1 MKNVLFIAPTTYQL
15 PLTENLKK
23 KFITLSEV
31 CNVSVLAFANS
42 KTFLNETYGNFY
54 LNKKIKNRL
63 INYFRIIQISIFT
76 TNKIIK
82 KENIDIVCFQDPVSS
97 FFSINDFLEFV
108 SVITI
113 LGTYAFKFLSIDGI
127 SNFSI
132 LFLKVRRAE
141 VKIVVETHG
150 DFIETL
156 SLEKNLV
163 LPRLYKKLFYIM
175 AKYSIGKSNII
186 RAVSSSTEQQV
197 LDIDSSKSV
206 VRFPAWIDFKDF
218 QNIEPKPL
226 SKDKFNILFIG
237 SVTDRKKPHMII
249 EAIQRINDKSY
260 HLSIVG
266 PAPNEKYFKELKD
279 LIGKSDLQNQVS
291 LIGPVDRE
299 SVKDYYSTSNLMI
312 LPSISEGLARVIFES
327 QVAMC
332 PVLVTDAPGMS
343 DIVIDGQTG
352 YVFESNN
359 LDSLSLKIE
368 YIKNNYDEASL
379 VAKNAKGF
387 ILSNYSEDNF
397 KFSFKKLF
405 DTV

>member
-76 TNKIIK
+76 THKIIK

-97 FFSINDFLEFV
+97 F
-108 SVITI
+108 
-113 LGTYAFKFLSIDGI
+113 
-127 SNFSI
+127 FSI

-175 AKYSIGKSNII
+175 AKYSIGNSNII

-218 QNIEPKPL
+218 QNIEPKPP

-279 LIGKSDLQNQVS
+279 LIDKSDLQNQVS

-368 YIKNNYDEASL
+368 YIKNNYEEASL

>member
-63 INYFRIIQISIFT
+63 LNYFRIIQISIFT
-76 TNKIIK
+76 THKIIK

-97 FFSINDFLEFV
+97 F
-108 SVITI
+108 
-113 LGTYAFKFLSIDGI
+113 
-127 SNFSI
+127 FSI

-218 QNIEPKPL
+218 QNIEPNPL
-226 SKDKFNILFIG
+226 TKDKFNILFIG

-279 LIGKSDLQNQVS
+279 LIDKSDLQNQVS

>member
-15 PLTENLKK
+15 PLSENLKK

-31 CNVSVLAFANS
+31 CNVSVLAFANN
-42 KTFLNETYGNFY
+42 KTVLNETYGNFY
-54 LNKKIKNRL
+54 LNKKISNRF

-76 TNKIIK
+76 TYKIVK
-82 KENIDIVCFQDPVSS
+82 KEKIDIVCFQDPVSS
-97 FFSINDFLEFV
+97 FFSI
-108 SVITI
+108 
-113 LGTYAFKFLSIDGI
+113 
-127 SNFSI
+127 
-132 LFLKVRRAE
+132 LFLKARGVD
-141 VKIVVETHG
+141 VKIIVETHG

-156 SLEKNLV
+156 SLEKNLL

-186 RAVSSSTEQQV
+186 RAVSSSTEKQV
-197 LDIDSSKSV
+197 LDIDSSKSI
-206 VRFPAWIDFKDF
+206 VRFPAWVDFKDF
-218 QNIEPKPL
+218 KNVEPGSF

-249 EAIQRINDKSY
+249 EAIQIINDESY

-266 PAPNEKYFKELKD
+266 PTPNEKYFLELKD
-279 LIGKSDLQNQVS
+279 VIDKSGLQNQVS
-291 LIGPVDRE
+291 FTGAVDRE
-299 SVKDYYSTSNLMI
+299 SVKEYYSTSNLMI

-327 QVAMC
+327 QVASC
-332 PVLVTDAPGMS
+332 PVLVTDAPGMG

-359 LDSLSLKIE
+359 IDSLIAKIV
-368 YIKNNYDEASL
+368 YIKNNYEEASL
-379 VAKNAKGF
+379 IAENAKEF
-387 ILSNYSEDNF
+387 ILSNFSEDNF

>member
-76 TNKIIK
+76 THKIIK

-97 FFSINDFLEFV
+97 F
-108 SVITI
+108 
-113 LGTYAFKFLSIDGI
+113 
-127 SNFSI
+127 FSI

-260 HLSIVG
+260 NLSIVG

-279 LIGKSDLQNQVS
+279 LIDKSDLQNQVS

-299 SVKDYYSTSNLMI
+299 NVKDYYSTSNLMI

-368 YIKNNYDEASL
+368 YIKNNYEEASL

>member
-76 TNKIIK
+76 THKIIK

-97 FFSINDFLEFV
+97 FFSI
-108 SVITI
+108 
-113 LGTYAFKFLSIDGI
+113 
-127 SNFSI
+127 

-141 VKIVVETHG
+141 VKIIVETHG

-163 LPRLYKKLFYIM
+163 LPMLYKKLFYIM

-279 LIGKSDLQNQVS
+279 LIDKSDLQNQVS

-368 YIKNNYDEASL
+368 YIKNNYEEASL

>member
-76 TNKIIK
+76 THKIIK

-97 FFSINDFLEFV
+97 F
-108 SVITI
+108 
-113 LGTYAFKFLSIDGI
+113 
-127 SNFSI
+127 FSI

-163 LPRLYKKLFYIM
+163 LPMLYKKLFYIM

-218 QNIEPKPL
+218 QNIEPKPP

-249 EAIQRINDKSY
+249 EAIQRINDKGY

-279 LIGKSDLQNQVS
+279 LIDKSDLQNQVS

-343 DIVIDGQTG
+343 DIVIDSQTG

>member
-76 TNKIIK
+76 THKIIK
-82 KENIDIVCFQDPVSS
+82 KENIDTVCFQDPVSS
-97 FFSINDFLEFV
+97 F
-108 SVITI
+108 
-113 LGTYAFKFLSIDGI
+113 
-127 SNFSI
+127 FSI

-249 EAIQRINDKSY
+249 DAIQGINDKSY

-279 LIGKSDLQNQVS
+279 LIDKSDLQNQVS

-368 YIKNNYDEASL
+368 YIKNNYEEASL

>member
-76 TNKIIK
+76 THKIIK

-97 FFSINDFLEFV
+97 F
-108 SVITI
+108 
-113 LGTYAFKFLSIDGI
+113 
-127 SNFSI
+127 FSI

-163 LPRLYKKLFYIM
+163 LPMLYKKLFYIM

-279 LIGKSDLQNQVS
+279 LIDKSDLQNQVS

-359 LDSLSLKIE
+359 LDNLSLKIE

-379 VAKNAKGF
+379 VAMNAKGF

>member
-1 MKNVLFIAPTTYQL
+1 MKNVLFIAPTSYQL

-63 INYFRIIQISIFT
+63 INYFRIIQISMFT
-76 TNKIIK
+76 THKIIK

-97 FFSINDFLEFV
+97 F
-108 SVITI
+108 
-113 LGTYAFKFLSIDGI
+113 
-127 SNFSI
+127 FSI

-175 AKYSIGKSNII
+175 AKYSIGNSNII

-218 QNIEPKPL
+218 QNIEPKPF

-260 HLSIVG
+260 HLTIVG

-279 LIGKSDLQNQVS
+279 LIDKSDLQNQVS

>member
-76 TNKIIK
+76 THKIIK

-97 FFSINDFLEFV
+97 F
-108 SVITI
+108 
-113 LGTYAFKFLSIDGI
+113 
-127 SNFSI
+127 FSI

-163 LPRLYKKLFYIM
+163 LPMLYKKLFYIM

-279 LIGKSDLQNQVS
+279 LIDKSDLQNQVS

-343 DIVIDGQTG
+343 DIVINSQTG

>member
-15 PLTENLKK
+15 PLSENLKK

-76 TNKIIK
+76 THKIIK

-97 FFSINDFLEFV
+97 F
-108 SVITI
+108 
-113 LGTYAFKFLSIDGI
+113 
-127 SNFSI
+127 FSI

-163 LPRLYKKLFYIM
+163 LPSLYKKLFYIM

-279 LIGKSDLQNQVS
+279 LIDKSDLQNQVS

-368 YIKNNYDEASL
+368 YIKNNYEEASL

>member
-63 INYFRIIQISIFT
+63 LNYFRIIQISIFT
-76 TNKIIK
+76 TYKIIK

-97 FFSINDFLEFV
+97 F
-108 SVITI
+108 
-113 LGTYAFKFLSIDGI
+113 
-127 SNFSI
+127 FSI

-218 QNIEPKPL
+218 QNIEPKPP

-279 LIGKSDLQNQVS
+279 LIDKSDLQNQVS

>member
-76 TNKIIK
+76 THKIIK

-97 FFSINDFLEFV
+97 F
-108 SVITI
+108 
-113 LGTYAFKFLSIDGI
+113 
-127 SNFSI
+127 FSI

-163 LPRLYKKLFYIM
+163 LPMLYKKLFYIM

-279 LIGKSDLQNQVS
+279 LIDKSDLQNQVS

-368 YIKNNYDEASL
+368 YIKNNYDEVSL

>member
-31 CNVSVLAFANS
+31 CNVSVLAFANN

-54 LNKKIKNRL
+54 LNKKIKNRF

-76 TNKIIK
+76 THKIIK

-97 FFSINDFLEFV
+97 F
-108 SVITI
+108 
-113 LGTYAFKFLSIDGI
+113 
-127 SNFSI
+127 FSI

-163 LPRLYKKLFYIM
+163 LPMLYKKLFYIM

-266 PAPNEKYFKELKD
+266 PTPNEKYFKELKD
-279 LIGKSDLQNQVS
+279 LIDKSDLQNQVS

-368 YIKNNYDEASL
+368 YIKNNYEEASL
-379 VAKNAKGF
+379 VAKNAKEF

>member
-63 INYFRIIQISIFT
+63 LNYFRIIQISIFT
-76 TNKIIK
+76 THKIIK

-97 FFSINDFLEFV
+97 F
-108 SVITI
+108 
-113 LGTYAFKFLSIDGI
+113 
-127 SNFSI
+127 FSI

-218 QNIEPKPL
+218 QNIEPKPP

-260 HLSIVG
+260 NLSIVG

-279 LIGKSDLQNQVS
+279 LIDKSDLQNQVS

>member
-42 KTFLNETYGNFY
+42 KTFLKETYGNFY
-54 LNKKIKNRL
+54 LNKKIENRL
-63 INYFRIIQISIFT
+63 LNYFRIIQISIFT
-76 TNKIIK
+76 TYKIIK

-97 FFSINDFLEFV
+97 FFSI
-108 SVITI
+108 
-113 LGTYAFKFLSIDGI
+113 
-127 SNFSI
+127 
-132 LFLKVRRAE
+132 LFLKTRRSE
-141 VKIVVETHG
+141 VKIIVETHG

-249 EAIQRINDKSY
+249 DAIQGINDKSY

-299 SVKDYYSTSNLMI
+299 SVKDYYSNSNLMI

-327 QVAMC
+327 QVAVC

-359 LDSLSLKIE
+359 LDSLSLKIK

>member
-1 MKNVLFIAPTTYQL
+1 MLVRSLFVESKKLRVFDFDDTLVKTTS
-15 PLTENLKK
+15 
-23 KFITLSEV
+23 FIYV
-31 CNVSVLAFANS
+31 
-42 KTFLNETYGNFY
+42 
-54 LNKKIKNRL
+54 
-63 INYFRIIQISIFT
+63 
-76 TNKIIK
+76 TNKGK
-82 KENIDIVCFQDPVSS
+82 TRKLTPGQYAVYKEKPGD
-97 FFSINDFLEFV
+97 EF
-108 SVITI
+108 
-113 LGTYAFKFLSIDGI
+113 
-127 SNFSI
+127 
-132 LFLKVRRAE
+132 
-141 VKIVVETHG
+141 
-150 DFIETL
+150 
-156 SLEKNLV
+156 
-163 LPRLYKKLFYIM
+163 
-175 AKYSIGKSNII
+175 
-186 RAVSSSTEQQV
+186 
-197 LDIDSSKSV
+197 
-206 VRFPAWIDFKDF
+206 DFKDF

-260 HLSIVG
+260 NLSIVG

-279 LIGKSDLQNQVS
+279 LIDKSDLQNQVS

-312 LPSISEGLARVIFES
+312 LPSVSEGLARVIFES

-368 YIKNNYDEASL
+368 YIKNNYEEASL

>member
-42 KTFLNETYGNFY
+42 KTFFNETYGNFY

-76 TNKIIK
+76 THKIIK

-97 FFSINDFLEFV
+97 F
-108 SVITI
+108 
-113 LGTYAFKFLSIDGI
+113 
-127 SNFSI
+127 FSI

-279 LIGKSDLQNQVS
+279 LIDKSDLQNQVS

-299 SVKDYYSTSNLMI
+299 SVKDYYSSSNLMI

-359 LDSLSLKIE
+359 LDSLVSKIE
-368 YIKNNYDEASL
+368 YIKSNHEEASF

>member
-76 TNKIIK
+76 THKIIK

-97 FFSINDFLEFV
+97 F
-108 SVITI
+108 
-113 LGTYAFKFLSIDGI
+113 
-127 SNFSI
+127 FSI

-249 EAIQRINDKSY
+249 EAIQQINDKSY

-279 LIGKSDLQNQVS
+279 LIDKSDLQNQVS

>member
-76 TNKIIK
+76 THKIIK

-97 FFSINDFLEFV
+97 F
-108 SVITI
+108 
-113 LGTYAFKFLSIDGI
+113 
-127 SNFSI
+127 FSI

-163 LPRLYKKLFYIM
+163 LPSLYKKLFYIM

-218 QNIEPKPL
+218 QNIEPKPP

-249 EAIQRINDKSY
+249 EAIQRSNDKSY
-260 HLSIVG
+260 NLSIVG

-279 LIGKSDLQNQVS
+279 LIDKSDLQNQVS

-359 LDSLSLKIE
+359 PDSLSLKIE

>member
-76 TNKIIK
+76 THKIIK

-97 FFSINDFLEFV
+97 F
-108 SVITI
+108 
-113 LGTYAFKFLSIDGI
+113 
-127 SNFSI
+127 FSI

-163 LPRLYKKLFYIM
+163 LPSLYKKLFYIM

-218 QNIEPKPL
+218 QNIEPKPP

-249 EAIQRINDKSY
+249 EAIQRIYDKSY

-279 LIGKSDLQNQVS
+279 LIDKSDLQNQVS

-368 YIKNNYDEASL
+368 YIKNNYDEVSL

>member
-15 PLTENLKK
+15 PLSENLKK

-31 CNVSVLAFANS
+31 CNVSVLAFANN
-42 KTFLNETYGNFY
+42 KTVLNETYGNFY
-54 LNKKIKNRL
+54 LNKKISNRF

-76 TNKIIK
+76 TYKIVK
-82 KENIDIVCFQDPVSS
+82 KEKIDIVCFQDPVSS
-97 FFSINDFLEFV
+97 FFSI
-108 SVITI
+108 
-113 LGTYAFKFLSIDGI
+113 
-127 SNFSI
+127 
-132 LFLKVRRAE
+132 LFLKLRGVD
-141 VKIVVETHG
+141 VKIIVETHG

-156 SLEKNLV
+156 SLEKNLL

-175 AKYSIGKSNII
+175 ARYSIGKSNII
-186 RAVSSSTEQQV
+186 RAVSSSTEKQV
-197 LDIDSSKSV
+197 LDIDSSKSI
-206 VRFPAWIDFKDF
+206 VRFPAWVDFKDF
-218 QNIEPKPL
+218 QNVEPGSF

-249 EAIQRINDKSY
+249 EAIQIINDESY

-266 PAPNEKYFKELKD
+266 PTPNDKYFLELKD
-279 LIGKSDLQNQVS
+279 VIDKSGLQNQVS
-291 LIGPVDRE
+291 FTGAVDRE
-299 SVKDYYSTSNLMI
+299 SVKEYYSTSNLMI

-327 QVAMC
+327 QVASC
-332 PVLVTDAPGMS
+332 PVLVTDAPGMG

-359 LDSLSLKIE
+359 IDSLIAKIV
-368 YIKNNYDEASL
+368 YIKNNYEEASL
-379 VAKNAKGF
+379 VAKNAKEF
-387 ILSNYSEDNF
+387 ILSNFSEDNF

>member
-54 LNKKIKNRL
+54 FNKKIKNRL

-76 TNKIIK
+76 THKIIK

-97 FFSINDFLEFV
+97 FFSI
-108 SVITI
+108 
-113 LGTYAFKFLSIDGI
+113 
-127 SNFSI
+127 

-141 VKIVVETHG
+141 VKIIVETHG

-279 LIGKSDLQNQVS
+279 LIDKLGLQNQVS

-368 YIKNNYDEASL
+368 YINNNYDEASL

>member
-76 TNKIIK
+76 THKIIK

-97 FFSINDFLEFV
+97 F
-108 SVITI
+108 
-113 LGTYAFKFLSIDGI
+113 
-127 SNFSI
+127 FSI

-163 LPRLYKKLFYIM
+163 LPMLYKKLFYIM

-249 EAIQRINDKSY
+249 EAIQRSNDKSY

-279 LIGKSDLQNQVS
+279 LIDKSDLQNQVS

-368 YIKNNYDEASL
+368 YIKNNYEEASL

>member
-76 TNKIIK
+76 THKIIK

-97 FFSINDFLEFV
+97 F
-108 SVITI
+108 
-113 LGTYAFKFLSIDGI
+113 
-127 SNFSI
+127 FSI

-163 LPRLYKKLFYIM
+163 LPSLYKKLFYIM

-218 QNIEPKPL
+218 QNIEPKPF

-249 EAIQRINDKSY
+249 EAIQRIYDKSY

-279 LIGKSDLQNQVS
+279 LIDKSDLQNQVS

>member
-63 INYFRIIQISIFT
+63 LNYFRIIQISIFT
-76 TNKIIK
+76 TYKIIK

-97 FFSINDFLEFV
+97 FFSI
-108 SVITI
+108 
-113 LGTYAFKFLSIDGI
+113 
-127 SNFSI
+127 
-132 LFLKVRRAE
+132 LFLKARRTE
-141 VKIVVETHG
+141 VKIIVETHG

-175 AKYSIGKSNII
+175 GKYSIGKSNII

-260 HLSIVG
+260 NLSIVG

-279 LIGKSDLQNQVS
+279 LIDKSDLQNQVS

-352 YVFESNN
+352 YVFKSNN

-368 YIKNNYDEASL
+368 YINNNYDEASL

>member
-76 TNKIIK
+76 THKIIK

-97 FFSINDFLEFV
+97 FFSI
-108 SVITI
+108 
-113 LGTYAFKFLSIDGI
+113 
-127 SNFSI
+127 
-132 LFLKVRRAE
+132 LFLKARRSE

-279 LIGKSDLQNQVS
+279 LIDKSDLQNQVS

>member
-1 MKNVLFIAPTTYQL
+1 MKNVLFIAPTSYQL

-76 TNKIIK
+76 THKIIK

-97 FFSINDFLEFV
+97 FFSI
-108 SVITI
+108 
-113 LGTYAFKFLSIDGI
+113 
-127 SNFSI
+127 
-132 LFLKVRRAE
+132 LFLKVRRAK

-218 QNIEPKPL
+218 QNIEPKPF

-260 HLSIVG
+260 NLSIVG

-279 LIGKSDLQNQVS
+279 LIDKSDLQNQVS

>member
-76 TNKIIK
+76 THKIIK

-97 FFSINDFLEFV
+97 F
-108 SVITI
+108 
-113 LGTYAFKFLSIDGI
+113 
-127 SNFSI
+127 FSI

-163 LPRLYKKLFYIM
+163 LPMLYKKLFYIM

-279 LIGKSDLQNQVS
+279 LIDKSDLQNQVS

-332 PVLVTDAPGMS
+332 PVLVTDTPGMS

>member
-76 TNKIIK
+76 THKIIK

-97 FFSINDFLEFV
+97 F
-108 SVITI
+108 
-113 LGTYAFKFLSIDGI
+113 
-127 SNFSI
+127 FSI

-150 DFIETL
+150 DFIETF
-156 SLEKNLV
+156 SLEKNLI

-260 HLSIVG
+260 NLSIVG

-279 LIGKSDLQNQVS
+279 LIDKSDLQNQVS

>member
-76 TNKIIK
+76 THKIIK

-97 FFSINDFLEFV
+97 F
-108 SVITI
+108 
-113 LGTYAFKFLSIDGI
+113 
-127 SNFSI
+127 FSI

-163 LPRLYKKLFYIM
+163 LPRLYKNLFYIM

-218 QNIEPKPL
+218 QNIEPKPP

-260 HLSIVG
+260 NLSIVG

-279 LIGKSDLQNQVS
+279 LIDKSDLQNQVS

-368 YIKNNYDEASL
+368 YIKNNYAEASL

>member
-76 TNKIIK
+76 TYKIIK

-97 FFSINDFLEFV
+97 F
-108 SVITI
+108 
-113 LGTYAFKFLSIDGI
+113 
-127 SNFSI
+127 FSI

-279 LIGKSDLQNQVS
+279 LIDKSDLQNQVS

>member
-63 INYFRIIQISIFT
+63 LNYFRIIQISIFT
-76 TNKIIK
+76 TYKIIK

-97 FFSINDFLEFV
+97 F
-108 SVITI
+108 
-113 LGTYAFKFLSIDGI
+113 
-127 SNFSI
+127 FSI

-260 HLSIVG
+260 NLSIVG
-266 PAPNEKYFKELKD
+266 PAPNEKYFKEVKD
-279 LIGKSDLQNQVS
+279 LIDKSDLQNQVS

-299 SVKDYYSTSNLMI
+299 SVKDYYSSSNLMI

-368 YIKNNYDEASL
+368 YINNNYDEASL

>member
-42 KTFLNETYGNFY
+42 KTFFNETYGNFY

-76 TNKIIK
+76 THKIIK

-97 FFSINDFLEFV
+97 F
-108 SVITI
+108 
-113 LGTYAFKFLSIDGI
+113 
-127 SNFSI
+127 FSI

-218 QNIEPKPL
+218 QNIEPKPP

-266 PAPNEKYFKELKD
+266 PALNEKYFKELKD
-279 LIGKSDLQNQVS
+279 LIDKSGLQNQVS

-299 SVKDYYSTSNLMI
+299 SVKDYYSSSNLMI

>member
-42 KTFLNETYGNFY
+42 KTFFNETYGNFY

-76 TNKIIK
+76 THKIIK

-97 FFSINDFLEFV
+97 FFSI
-108 SVITI
+108 
-113 LGTYAFKFLSIDGI
+113 
-127 SNFSI
+127 

-141 VKIVVETHG
+141 VKIIVETHG

-249 EAIQRINDKSY
+249 EAIQTINDKSY

-279 LIGKSDLQNQVS
+279 LIDKSDLQNQVS

-299 SVKDYYSTSNLMI
+299 SVKDYYSSSNLMI

-359 LDSLSLKIE
+359 LDSLVSKIE
-368 YIKNNYDEASL
+368 YIKSNHEEASF

>member
-76 TNKIIK
+76 THKIIK

-97 FFSINDFLEFV
+97 F
-108 SVITI
+108 
-113 LGTYAFKFLSIDGI
+113 
-127 SNFSI
+127 FSI

-163 LPRLYKKLFYIM
+163 LPMLYKKLFYIM

-279 LIGKSDLQNQVS
+279 LIDKLGLQNQVS

-299 SVKDYYSTSNLMI
+299 SVKDYYSSSNLMI

-368 YIKNNYDEASL
+368 YINNNYDEASL

>member
-63 INYFRIIQISIFT
+63 LNYFRIIQISIFT
-76 TNKIIK
+76 TYKIIK

-97 FFSINDFLEFV
+97 FFSI
-108 SVITI
+108 
-113 LGTYAFKFLSIDGI
+113 
-127 SNFSI
+127 
-132 LFLKVRRAE
+132 LFLKARRSE
-141 VKIVVETHG
+141 VKIIVETHG

-218 QNIEPKPL
+218 QNIEPKPF

-279 LIGKSDLQNQVS
+279 LIDKSDLQNQVS

>member
-31 CNVSVLAFANS
+31 CNVSVLAFGNS

-76 TNKIIK
+76 THKIIK

-97 FFSINDFLEFV
+97 F
-108 SVITI
+108 
-113 LGTYAFKFLSIDGI
+113 
-127 SNFSI
+127 FSI

-249 EAIQRINDKSY
+249 EAIQTINDKSY

-279 LIGKSDLQNQVS
+279 LIDKSDLQNQVS

-299 SVKDYYSTSNLMI
+299 NVKDYYSTSNLMI

-368 YIKNNYDEASL
+368 YIKNNYEEASL